1 MNFLYMYIYKL
12 YKMFVFIVYILEICI
27 VFKNCLYLIIVCVF
41 IELEILGLLNCDILS
56 FFILFFV

>member
-1 MNFLYMYIYKL
+1 MNFLYTYIYKS
-12 YKMFVFIVYILEICI
+12 YKMFVFIVYILEIYI

-41 IELEILGLLNCDILS
+41 IELEILGLLNRDILS

>member
-1 MNFLYMYIYKL
+1 
-12 YKMFVFIVYILEICI
+12 MFVFIVKILEIRI

-41 IELEILGLLNCDILS
+41 IELEILGLLNRDILS